1 MVNYTY
7 SYGDPDAKPGDVI
20 RFGQYITLTT
30 LPNEGGKVKCPA
42 LDIHYNI
49 YWEMII
55 AKYNYNFFHMLYYNV
70 MWFV

>member
-7 SYGDPDAKPGDVI
+7 SYGACDPDAKPGDVI

-30 LPNEGGKVKCPA
+30 LPNEGGKVKCPT

-55 AKYNYNFFHMLYYNV
+55 AKYINYNFFHMLYYNV
-70 MWFV
+70 M